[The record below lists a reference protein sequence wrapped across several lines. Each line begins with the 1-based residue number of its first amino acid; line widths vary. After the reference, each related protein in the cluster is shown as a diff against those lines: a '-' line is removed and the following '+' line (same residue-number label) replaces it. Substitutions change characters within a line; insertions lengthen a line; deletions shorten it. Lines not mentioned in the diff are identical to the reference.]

1 MSIHFLFSFAFHFSS
16 FLSYSKIPYSKGLFW
31 PFFFGV
37 VVLFYLVVSFI
48 FLFLI
53 IFFYFYSLHF
63 VIAMLLLACFP
74 LPLFS
79 FFCCSSVLPCC
90 SCFTYIFTFPNIFLI
105 FTTLFCFL
113 FFCYCTVLSFLLPHH
128 AAGRILVP
136 RLGVRR
142 EILWWGCQVQ
152 TTELTENLNPPGIL
166 IKSEVPS
173 RYRDLAVQN
182 WLQTPVLETSWQT
195 TLPIKK
201 ERQPKSMLQ
210 TKEQFKNQQDQINE
224 EETGNRPQIEFR
236 VMTVKMIQNLG
247 TERRQK

>member
-1 MSIHFLFSFAFHFSS
+1 MKCSFGISNFLEEISSLSHSIVFLYFFALTTEEGFLISPCYSLELCIQIGVSFLFSFAFHFSS

-128 AAGRILVP
+128 AACRILVP

-142 EILWWGCQVQ
+142 EILW
-152 TTELTENLNPPGIL
+152 
-166 IKSEVPS
+166 
-173 RYRDLAVQN
+173 
-182 WLQTPVLETSWQT
+182 
-195 TLPIKK
+195 
-201 ERQPKSMLQ
+201 
-210 TKEQFKNQQDQINE
+210 
-224 EETGNRPQIEFR
+224 
-236 VMTVKMIQNLG
+236 
-247 TERRQK
+247 